1 MTNPD
6 QNLLPSLKFRLRKL
20 RIESLQ
26 LPPVAMAML
35 EAVLP
40 LVPLEKLASQHDPDL
55 PLTFFVDEKRLIFK
69 GILPFL
75 AIRLARPECSH
86 VSCTVV
92 SGLESSTLDRIAL
105 IDMLLGSGLQHLR
118 NIPADVIGLFWS
130 HLLDD
135 EQTGPILRDVGIR
148 TKADVIRHTGFTRQA
163 LFPSKK
169 SKTSVT
175 AGAPALRDAS
185 QILRVLSFESGNQK
199 GAAEPEDR

>member
-1 MTNPD
+1 MTKPD
-6 QNLLPSLKFRLRKL
+6 QNYLPSLKSRLRKL

-26 LPPVAMAML
+26 LPPVAVATL

-55 PLTFFVDEKRLIFK
+55 PLTFFVNEETLIFK

-86 VSCTVV
+86 ITCTVV
-92 SGLESSTLDRIAL
+92 SGLEPSTLDRLVL
-105 IDMLLGSGLQHLR
+105 IDMLSGSGLQHLR

-135 EQTGPILRDVGIR
+135 EQTAPILKDLGVR

-169 SKTSVT
+169 SKSPAS

-199 GAAEPEDR
+199 GAAEPEGR